1 MAEINSASQ
10 SKPGVGKAKRLS
22 TRVDLT
28 PMVDLGFLL
37 ITFFVFTTAMSKP
50 KVMDL
55 RDPVAGEPMLVTA
68 SATMTI
74 LLGKANQLYYYE
86 GILDAASVSSQ
97 FKSCSFK
104 DIRAVILNKRN
115 AVPGGDQPV
124 SKLMYIIK
132 AGKES
137 TFKNMIDLLD
147 EMAIN
152 GIYPGHYAE
161 ADLSEVEA
169 MLVKVTEEANGI
181 E

>member
-1 MAEINSASQ
+1 MGEINTNQ
-10 SKPGVGKAKRLS
+10 SRPGAGKAKRLS

-37 ITFFVFTTAMSKP
+37 ITFFVFTTTMSKP

-55 RDPVAGEPMLVTA
+55 RDPVDGKPMPVTA

-74 LLGKANQLYYYE
+74 LLGKANQVYYYE
-86 GILDAASVSSQ
+86 GILDAATFSSQ
-97 FKSCSFK
+97 FKISSFK
-104 DIRAVILNKRN
+104 DIRAVILKKRN
-115 AVPGGDQPV
+115 SVPGGDQPA

-161 ADLSEVEA
+161 ADLSGVEE
-169 MLVKVTEEANGI
+169 MMIKETEAANGI

>member
-1 MAEINSASQ
+1 MGEINANQSRASA
-10 SKPGVGKAKRLS
+10 GKVKRLS

-37 ITFFVFTTAMSKP
+37 ITFFVFTTAMSRP

-55 RDPVAGEPMLVTA
+55 REPADGKPMPVVA
-68 SATMTI
+68 SATQTI

-86 GILDAASVSSQ
+86 GILDAASSR
-97 FKSCSFK
+97 FRTCSFK
-104 DIRAVILNKRN
+104 DIRAVIRNKRN
-115 AVPGGDQPV
+115 AVPGGDQPA

-132 AGKES
+132 AGQES

-147 EMAIN
+147 EMVIN

-161 ADLSEVEA
+161 ADLSKEEA
-169 MLVKVTEEANGI
+169 GLMKATEEANGI
-181 E
+181 K